1 MTFLSAKTILH
12 LYMLMRIFAI
22 VNIVSYK
29 KMNQT
34 DFFKCL
40 SDPTRLN
47 ILELVMAKQSV
58 CVCELTEQLQL
69 SQPKIS
75 RHLALLR
82 NLSIL
87 LDQRQGQ
94 WVYYRLNPNLPEWAN
109 DVLNIISNQ
118 NDDIMNNPLVHS
130 SISVHCE

>member
-12 LYMLMRIFAI
+12 LYMVMRIFAI
-22 VNIVSYK
+22 VDILRNQ

-40 SDPTRLN
+40 SDATRLD
-47 ILELVMAKQSV
+47 ILKLVMAKQNI

-82 NLSIL
+82 NLAIL

-109 DVLNIISNQ
+109 EVLNIISKQ
-118 NDDIMNNPLVHS
+118 NDDMMNNPHVNS
-130 SISVHCE
+130 SISTHCE